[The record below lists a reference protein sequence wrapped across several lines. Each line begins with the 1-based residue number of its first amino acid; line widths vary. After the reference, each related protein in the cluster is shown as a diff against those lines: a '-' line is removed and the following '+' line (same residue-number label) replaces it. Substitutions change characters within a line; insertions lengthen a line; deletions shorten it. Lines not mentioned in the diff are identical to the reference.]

1 MAHMLDGLDGAR
13 DGRRVLVGDGAEHG
27 GGGKRRRGWSGKGMA
42 TRGCG
47 LASRAQGEANQGV
60 EKVGEGLWRLVDG
73 GQGLPEL
80 EERAAVVDGRHW
92 EPARAIYSL
101 EMSKI
106 SLRRSR

>member
-27 GGGKRRRGWSGKGMA
+27 GGGKRRRGWSCRGMA
-42 TRGCG
+42 MKGG
-47 LASRAQGEANQGV
+47 ELASRAQGEANQGV